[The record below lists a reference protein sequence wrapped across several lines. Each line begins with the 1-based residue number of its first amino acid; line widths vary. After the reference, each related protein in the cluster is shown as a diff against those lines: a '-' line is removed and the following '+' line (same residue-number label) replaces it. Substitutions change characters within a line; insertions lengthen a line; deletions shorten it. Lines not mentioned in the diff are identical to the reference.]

1 MPAECWVMVY
11 DAITMRK
18 ATLIVDSKTVLQDGR
33 ILQRKIWQLPQPEP
47 GRPRVG
53 VVGWKYRLYCGM
65 NGRTIVRYDNET
77 GKGDHRHVG
86 AQEREFP
93 YVFTSLAQLL
103 ADFARDVERLS
114 GEIK

>member
-1 MPAECWVMVY
+1 MVY
-11 DAITMRK
+11 DAIMTRK
-18 ATLIVDSKTVLQDGR
+18 ATLIIDTKTVLHDGR

-47 GRPRVG
+47 GRPSA
-53 VVGWKYRLYCGM
+53 WKYRLYGGI
-65 NGRTIVRYDNET
+65 NGRTIVRYDNEA

-86 AQEREFP
+86 AQERELP
-93 YVFTSLAQLL
+93 YAFTSLAQLL

>member
-1 MPAECWVMVY
+1 MVY

-18 ATLIVDSKTVLQDGR
+18 AMLIVDTKTVLQDGR
-33 ILQRKIWQLPQPEP
+33 ILQRKIWKLPQPEP
-47 GRPRVG
+47 GRPF
-53 VVGWKYRLYCGM
+53 GWKYSLYCGM
-65 NGRTIVRYDNET
+65 DGRTIVRYDNET

-93 YVFTSLAQLL
+93 YAFTSLARLL
-103 ADFARDVERLS
+103 ADFASDVERLS